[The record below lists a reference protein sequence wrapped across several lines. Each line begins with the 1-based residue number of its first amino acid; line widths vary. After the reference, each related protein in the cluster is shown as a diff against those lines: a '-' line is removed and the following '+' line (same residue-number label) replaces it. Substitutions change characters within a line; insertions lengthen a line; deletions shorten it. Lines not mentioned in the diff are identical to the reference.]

1 MLQIKKISHK
11 GDFQIGLYF
20 GFDEDLKAR
29 ARSLGATWSQT
40 HKCWYLLYNAENYNR
55 IKQKFDEIE
64 ILKSENDILPP
75 EPARIRQETVHIA
88 EPISELQPDMSV
100 EHKGIGP
107 ENAGKIVFKGSLG
120 KYWILQAPYR
130 KGLTQKL
137 MEIKGVYWNEKN
149 KAFFVFRHVNTK
161 IKVEA
166 LLDVGPLFP
175 EDYYDAAKIV
185 VNSNTII
192 ELDACAD
199 DKRWMILRCPKI
211 PFILEQVKR
220 WEASRYSKANDAYML
235 NATPSVFEN
244 LKEIAVKLNIQIKS
258 NLPDGYLRKSKT
270 LNKHARQL
278 IGMREAL
285 LKQVPVM
292 MHTYTLA
299 MLDYMYAMNY
309 SANTVR
315 SYVSAFNLFLRIHE
329 YQSPDTLTERQ
340 IIRYLA
346 KKVEQGLS
354 ASTIDMII
362 NALKF
367 YFRNVLHRDSFE
379 LKLPHPKKG
388 LKLPVV
394 MSLSECAELFR
405 NVDNPKHKLLLLLGY
420 GSGLRRSEVVSLKW
434 EDILFNEH
442 KMIIRQSKGNKDRVV
457 MLPYSVVS
465 YLENYRKL
473 YGTDCWVFP
482 GQYKGEALSTGTMY
496 EVMKKAVEKMGLDK
510 NATVHT
516 LRHSFA
522 THLLENG
529 TDIRYIQQLLGH
541 SSIRTT
547 MVYTHITPSAAKKII
562 SPLDQME
569 GLLGEGGPEK

>member
-1 MLQIKKISHK
+1 MLQLKKINHR

-20 GFDEDLKAR
+20 GFDEKLKAK

-40 HKCWYLLYNAENYNR
+40 HKCWYVLYNAENYNR
-55 IKQKFDEIE
+55 IKQTFDEIE
-64 ILKSENDILPP
+64 ILKSENDILAT

-88 EPISELQPDMSV
+88 APVSELQPVMPD
-100 EHKGIGP
+100 EHKGTVP
-107 ENAGKIVFKGSLG
+107 EIAGKIVFKGSVG
-120 KYWILQAPYR
+120 KYWILQVPYR

-137 MEIKGVYWNEKN
+137 MDIKGVYWNEKN

-175 EDYYDAAKIV
+175 EEYYDAAEIV

-192 ELDACAD
+192 ALDVCDD
-199 DKRWMILRCPKI
+199 DKRWMILRSPKI
-211 PFILEQVKR
+211 PFFLEQVKR
-220 WEASRYSKANDAYML
+220 WEGSRYSKAHDAYML

-244 LKEIAVKLNIQIKS
+244 LKELAAKLNIRIKS
-258 NLPDGYLRKSKT
+258 NLPDGYLRKNKT
-270 LNKHARQL
+270 LNKKARQL
-278 IGMREAL
+278 LGIREAM

-292 MHTYTLA
+292 MQVYTLA
-299 MLDYMYAMNY
+299 MLDYMYATNY
-309 SANTVR
+309 SANTIR
-315 SYVSAFNLFLRIHE
+315 NYVSAFNLFLRIHE
-329 YQSPDTLTERQ
+329 YQSPDTLTEKQ
-340 IIRYLA
+340 IVRHLA
-346 KKVEQGLS
+346 HKVEQGLS
-354 ASTIDMII
+354 PSTIDMII

-367 YFRNVLHRDSFE
+367 YFRHVLHRDNFDII
-379 LKLPHPKKG
+379 LPRPRKG
-388 LKLPVV
+388 LKLPLV

-405 NVDNPKHKLLLLLGY
+405 TVENPKHKLLLLLGY

-434 EDILFNEH
+434 EDILFDEH

-457 MLPYSVVS
+457 MLPYSVVA

-473 YGTDCWVFP
+473 YNSDCWVFP
-482 GQYKGEALSTGTMY
+482 GQYKGEALSAGTMY

-516 LRHSFA
+516 LRHSFG

-547 MVYTHITPSAAKKII
+547 MVYTHITPKAARKII

-569 GLLGEGGPEK
+569 GLLGESEPEN